1 MVVKKKKSI
10 STQSSISTKKL
21 ILSVHLIL
29 TLWRFILKYFR
40 HLSGNLKSVRGSY
53 YLKGGGGGGLQLEPI
68 FHIFKVAFLSK
79 SNIFGLSVL
88 KLVVVRTFLPK
99 KDVTGAMVTVAI
111 LDNIAKFQNA
121 KTFFAFGSIIL

>member
-1 MVVKKKKSI
+1 M
-10 STQSSISTKKL
+10 
-21 ILSVHLIL
+21 
-29 TLWRFILKYFR
+29 
-40 HLSGNLKSVRGSY
+40 
-53 YLKGGGGGGLQLEPI
+53 
-68 FHIFKVAFLSK
+68 AFLSK